1 MEQTA
6 ERIDDLIGQVESFY
20 RSITGQDAPP
30 TRGDAPYAPIPPE
43 RDPERHLAEQVDR
56 LLASLGHLSPGTAP
70 ATGWIPPMSL
80 WETPSEVW
88 MCLDLPGVTR
98 EAVQIRILSRGMLEV
113 SGERRAPRFNGGT
126 RRVYDEAP
134 RGSLRRVIS
143 LPPNVAVDHIEARLR
158 DGTLEIRLPRSS
170 PSESEVRTVPIN

>member
-56 LLASLGHLSPGTAP
+56 LLASLGHLSPGTPP

-88 MCLDLPGVTR
+88 ICLDLPGVTR
-98 EAVQIRILSRGMLEV
+98 EAVPGASCM
-113 SGERRAPRFNGGT
+113 PRPNGS
-126 RRVYDEAP
+126 A
-134 RGSLRRVIS
+134 LRR
-143 LPPNVAVDHIEARLR
+143 RC
-158 DGTLEIRLPRSS
+158 
-170 PSESEVRTVPIN
+170 PSAPSTANL

>member
-1 MEQTA
+1 MEQTT

-20 RSITGQDAPP
+20 RSLTGQDAPP
-30 TRGDAPYAPIPPE
+30 TRDVPYAPIPPE

-56 LLASLGHLSPGTAP
+56 LLASLGHHSPGTSPTTA
-70 ATGWIPPMSL
+70 WIPPLSL

-88 MCLDLPGVTR
+88 ICLDLPSVTR
-98 EAVQIRILSRGMLEV
+98 EAVQIRVLSRGTLEV

-134 RGSLRRVIS
+134 RGSFRRVVS
-143 LPPNVAVDHIEARLR
+143 LPPNVAADHIEARLR
-158 DGTLEIRLPRSS
+158 DGTLEIRVPRSS
-170 PSESEVRTVPIN
+170 SAEPEVRTVAVN